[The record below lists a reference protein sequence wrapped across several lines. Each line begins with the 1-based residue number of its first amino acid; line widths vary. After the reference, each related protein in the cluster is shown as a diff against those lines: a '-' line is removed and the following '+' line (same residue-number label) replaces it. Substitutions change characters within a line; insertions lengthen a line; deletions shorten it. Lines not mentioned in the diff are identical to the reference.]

1 MKEGFESKEP
11 LHWRDLCCY
20 QMHAAICFAIL
31 RKPMASPRIEISSLS
46 FENSYQL
53 PRSLAETRRGEGR
66 GSSSLLFGVG
76 KARSTSCFQF
86 TPWGSFSE
94 LKGTNRI
101 HACTGHEIEIHGQW
115 PALNKHYNSLF
126 EADDVQL
133 ILEPEQ
139 LRTRAADQCVQ
150 LILEPEQLRTF
161 L

>member
-1 MKEGFESKEP
+1 
-11 LHWRDLCCY
+11 
-20 QMHAAICFAIL
+20 MHAAICFAIL

-139 LRTRAADQCVQ
+139 LRTRATDQCVQ